1 MFQKGITMNSSKY
14 DPRAELFRGMRLG
27 IPIGLGYFAV
37 SFSLGIHARNAGL
50 SAFQAT
56 LTSMLLN
63 ASAGEYVA
71 FSLIAE
77 QAAYIEI
84 ALMVLVANARY
95 LLMSCSLSQK
105 LSKRVTLPHRLVM
118 SFGITDELFG
128 VSMSRQTPVE
138 PPFYYG
144 MMLVALSLWAA
155 GTGLGVIFG
164 NLLPQNLVNALSV
177 GLYGMFLAIIIP
189 AAKKS
194 SVIIG
199 ICTVSMGASLACSL
213 LPLISKISVGTR
225 TILLT
230 VVISALAA
238 WFFPI
243 PDEKDAEAP
252 KEPAEASDA
261 KATQGGDGE

>member
-1 MFQKGITMNSSKY
+1 MMPS
-14 DPRAELFRGMRLG
+14 
-27 IPIGLGYFAV
+27 
-37 SFSLGIHARNAGL
+37 
-50 SAFQAT
+50 
-56 LTSMLLN
+56 TS
-63 ASAGEYVA
+63 
-71 FSLIAE
+71 
-77 QAAYIEI
+77 
-84 ALMVLVANARY
+84 
-95 LLMSCSLSQK
+95 
-105 LSKRVTLPHRLVM
+105 
-118 SFGITDELFG
+118 
-128 VSMSRQTPVE
+128 
-138 PPFYYG
+138 
-144 MMLVALSLWAA
+144 
-155 GTGLGVIFG
+155 
-164 NLLPQNLVNALSV
+164 
-177 GLYGMFLAIIIP
+177 LAIIIP

-243 PDEKDAEAP
+243 PDEKEAEAP

>member
-1 MFQKGITMNSSKY
+1 MKQTTYN
-14 DPRAELFRGMRLG
+14 PRAELARGMRLG

-37 SFSLGIHARNAGL
+37 SFSLGIHAKNAGL
-50 SAFQAT
+50 TAFQAT

-118 SFGITDELFG
+118 SLGITDELFG

-164 NLLPQNLVNALSV
+164 NLLPQDLVNALSV

-194 SVIIG
+194 RVIIG
-199 ICTVSMGASLACSL
+199 ICTVSMGASLAFSL
-213 LPLISKISVGTR
+213 LPYISKISVGTR

-238 WFFPI
+238 WLFPI
-243 PDEKDAEAP
+243 PEEKQPDEAP
-252 KEPAEASDA
+252 AANSSA
-261 KATQGGDGE
+261 GGDADEA

>member
-1 MFQKGITMNSSKY
+1 MKQTTYN
-14 DPRAELFRGMRLG
+14 PRAELARGMRLG

-37 SFSLGIHARNAGL
+37 SFSLGIHAKNAGL
-50 SAFQAT
+50 TAFQAT

-118 SFGITDELFG
+118 SLGITDELFG

-164 NLLPQNLVNALSV
+164 NLLPQNIVNALSV

-189 AAKKS
+189 AAKQS
-194 SVIIG
+194 RVIIG
-199 ICTVSMGASLACSL
+199 ICTISMGASLAFSL
-213 LPLISKISVGTR
+213 LPYISKISVGTR

-230 VVISALAA
+230 VVISAFAA
-238 WFFPI
+238 YFFPV
-243 PDEKDAEAP
+243 PDKEEDDAS
-252 KEPAEASDA
+252 KEPTKASEAE
-261 KATQGGDGE
+261 ATQGGDGE

>member
-1 MFQKGITMNSSKY
+1 MKQSNY
-14 DPRAELFRGMRLG
+14 DPRAELGRGMRLG

-50 SAFQAT
+50 TAFQAT

-105 LSKRVTLPHRLVM
+105 LSKRVTLPHRLIM
-118 SFGITDELFG
+118 SFGVTDELFG

-189 AAKKS
+189 AARKS
-194 SVIIG
+194 RVIIG
-199 ICTVSMGASLACSL
+199 ICTVSMGASLAFSL
-213 LPLISKISVGTR
+213 LPYVSKISVGTR

-243 PDEKDAEAP
+243 PEEKQPDEADAAN
-252 KEPAEASDA
+252 SV
-261 KATQGGDGE
+261 QGGDADEA

>member
-1 MFQKGITMNSSKY
+1 MKQNQY
-14 DPRAELFRGMRLG
+14 DPRALLLRGMRLG

-37 SFSLGIHARNAGL
+37 SFSLGIHAKKAGL
-50 SAFQAT
+50 TAFQAT

-105 LSKRVTLPHRLVM
+105 LSKRFSLPHRLFM

-128 VSMSRQTPVE
+128 VSMSRQEAVE

-144 MMLVALSLWAA
+144 MMLIALPLWAA

-164 NLLPQNLVNALSV
+164 NLLPANIVNALSV

-189 AAKKS
+189 AAKQS
-194 SVIIG
+194 RVIIG
-199 ICTVSMGASLACSL
+199 ICTISMGASLAFSL
-213 LPLISKISVGTR
+213 LPHLSKISVGTR
-225 TILLT
+225 TLLLT
-230 VVISALAA
+230 VVISAIAA
-238 WFFPI
+238 YFFPV
-243 PDEKDAEAP
+243 PEKD
-252 KEPAEASDA
+252 EPE
-261 KATQGGDGE
+261 GGDGV